1 MATPQLLDLV
11 GTHVPVFRQMQIKDH
26 VKHLGVVI
34 GPGAA
39 NHRWTRA
46 SVGVG
51 ARICAS
57 SQSLVQRLVPFKIY
71 ASSVL
76 SFVGSVAEPDTA
88 TTVAEN
94 RALQRLSA
102 GPFHAS
108 LSALLR
114 RRSACGLKIDVDGIQ
129 LTSKAVVFELP
140 LGLWCCQQAW
150 NASALRRI
158 ILAEPLIPL
167 PGAGMTSIFV
177 LRLPTSQ
184 PLPFNW
190 LAEWT
195 VFEA

>member
-1 MATPQLLDLV
+1 MSQCFDRCRSKIMLSIWVWFSGLARPITDGLELV
-11 GTHVPVFRQMQIKDH
+11 LEWV
-26 VKHLGVVI
+26 
-34 GPGAA
+34 
-39 NHRWTRA
+39 RA
-46 SVGVG
+46 SAPPHKVWSKDSFLS
-51 ARICAS
+51 RSMPCLS
-57 SQSLVQRLVPFKIY
+57 SPSLVWF
-71 ASSVL
+71 
-76 SFVGSVAEPDTA
+76 VAEPDTA

-102 GPFHAS
+102 GPFHTS

-114 RRSACGLKIDVDGIQ
+114 RRSARGLKIDVDGIQ
-129 LTSKAVVFELP
+129 LWRKAVVFELP

-158 ILAEPLIPL
+158 IWAEPLIPL

-177 LRLPTSQ
+177 LRLPTSL

-190 LAEWT
+190 LPEWT